1 MTQVIKRFLVGL
13 GFDTKEFDEGQRD
26 VTAGLGNMRGAVLTT
41 SAALIGAFGAAAT
54 SVINTANKIDDL
66 ALKTSNLKTPTQ
78 FVYDYGNALKT
89 LGGDADE
96 ALSAVSAIEETLNN
110 LRVRGEMGALN
121 DLALAGIDVSRL
133 REAPDAQEFLRILAE
148 QMPSMDMGQRAVAR
162 DALGL
167 SDAALKSLVNG
178 VDQFDAAIARAQD
191 LTGNIEGLVEN
202 SRKLN
207 EATAELGLTVEGI
220 RNELAEKLLPSLAG
234 VASRLNNFLIENKDA
249 IQQSGESLQYA
260 PFTAP
265 FIWGM
270 RYFGRP
276 DEDEPKMGAPSASSG
291 IFDNAPEP
299 LDQGSSR
306 SIFDPAPEQGPNGY
320 NRNPEFY
327 NESMPVREWFDSS
340 SSVAPETMR
349 ERERQDSANALAG
362 ALNRSP
368 IKVDNRIDMNV
379 QLDGQ
384 AIEAK
389 IIDVN
394 ERQNFDS
401 LEDIRTTTDR

>member
-26 VTAGLGNMRGAVLTT
+26 VTAGLGNMRGGVLGV
-41 SAALIGAFGAAAT
+41 SAAMVGAFGAAAT

-66 ALKTSNLKTPTQ
+66 ALKTSNLKTPIQ

-89 LGGDADE
+89 LGGDAGE
-96 ALSAVSAIEETLNN
+96 ALTAISAIEETLNN

-133 REAPDAQEFLRILAE
+133 QNAPDAQEFLRILAE
-148 QMPSMDMGQRAVAR
+148 QMPSLDVGQRAVAR

-167 SDAALKSLVNG
+167 SDAALKSLVQG
-178 VDQFDAAIARAQD
+178 VDAFDAALIRAQD

-234 VASRLNNFLIENKDA
+234 VASRLNNFLIDNKDA
-249 IQQSGESLQYA
+249 IQQSGEALQYA

-270 RYFGRP
+270 RYLGRP
-276 DEDEPKMGAPSASSG
+276 DEESEPGPSFPLRNGYDPNPKFYNNAPSLR
-291 IFDNAPEP
+291 D
-299 LDQGSSR
+299 
-306 SIFDPAPEQGPNGY
+306 
-320 NRNPEFY
+320 
-327 NESMPVREWFDSS
+327 MFDSS
-340 SSVAPETMR
+340 SSVAPPSMR
-349 ERERQDSANALAG
+349 ERDQAAAADAISAAMS
-362 ALNRSP
+362 RSP
-368 IKVDNRIDMNV
+368 IKVDNRIDMQV

-384 AIEAK
+384 AIESK

-401 LEDIRTTTDR
+401 LEDLRTTTDR